1 MRYPR
6 SRLTAEPAHLPP
18 KTHGSIGKRCDTAMK
33 HTTSPIRATIIP
45 APVRR
50 PLAVVALAG
59 LSALG
64 LASGAQAAASTAVTY
79 DVQANALGQT
89 GDFTVD
95 ATVSGS
101 APSSVAADS
110 SLAVSLS
117 VGSITVPT
125 SADGFTVKQI
135 QGIALEIPVPADST
149 YDSASLAGGSGY
161 GSGTPSVS
169 ESGGVVTIDVPG
181 PISAGT
187 TFTLPTLTLNLTS
200 GASGGTIATTLSGT
214 SYSDPGLTFTA
225 VISVIGISIDASSA
239 GYPSTAPT
247 LTSTTIS

>member
-1 MRYPR
+1 
-6 SRLTAEPAHLPP
+6 
-18 KTHGSIGKRCDTAMK
+18 MK
-33 HTTSPIRATIIP
+33 HTHSPIRSVIP
-45 APVRR
+45 APARR
-50 PLAVVALAG
+50 PLAVAALAG
-59 LSALG
+59 LSVLG
-64 LASGAQAAASTAVTY
+64 LTAGAQADTSTAVTY

-95 ATVSGS
+95 AAVTGS

-110 SLAVSLS
+110 SLSVSLS

-125 SADGFTVKQI
+125 NADGYTVKEI
-135 QGIALEIPVPADST
+135 DGIALQIPVPADST
-149 YDSASLAGGSGY
+149 YDSAGLSGGSGY

-169 ESGGVVTIDVPG
+169 ESDNVITINVPG

-200 GASGGTIATTLSGT
+200 GAAGGTIDTTLSGT
-214 SYSDPGLTFTA
+214 SYSSPGLTFTA
-225 VISVIGISIDASSA
+225 VISVIGISVDASSA
-239 GYPSTAPT
+239 GYPSTSPT